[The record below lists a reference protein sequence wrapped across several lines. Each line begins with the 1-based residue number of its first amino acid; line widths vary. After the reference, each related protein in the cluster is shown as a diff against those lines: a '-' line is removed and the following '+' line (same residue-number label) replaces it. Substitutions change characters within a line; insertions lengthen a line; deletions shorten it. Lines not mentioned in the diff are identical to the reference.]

1 MAYQRGSGRVGR
13 LRHSELSETARAAH
27 FARSI
32 GRHGDKVVE
41 CSRDALLIGAKLCVL
56 PDPSPELWRPCLER
70 HLKLQIQ
77 DTVLVRRADAP
88 SEDSEQKIVFH
99 LLTHFWN
106 ADDEAEMFVFYP
118 LNSVAC
124 Q

>member
-13 LRHSELSETARAAH
+13 LRHSELTETARAAH

-32 GRHGDKVVE
+32 GRHSDKVVE

-56 PDPSPELWRPCLER
+56 PVPLPEPWRPCLER

-77 DTVLVRRADAP
+77 DLNRARAKSGRAERKERGLRTENRGSLVDPFLECRRRGG
-88 SEDSEQKIVFH
+88 
-99 LLTHFWN
+99 
-106 ADDEAEMFVFYP
+106 
-118 LNSVAC
+118 NSSFFTP
-124 Q
+124 

>member
-56 PDPSPELWRPCLER
+56 PDPSPEPWRPCLED
-70 HLKLQIQ
+70 HFKLMFQ
-77 DTVLVRRADAP
+77 DLNCARERADGIA
-88 SEDSEQKIVFH
+88 ERRRQDKQKIV
-99 LLTHFWN
+99 
-106 ADDEAEMFVFYP
+106 A
-118 LNSVAC
+118 
-124 Q
+124 